1 MTKLSPATEALLS
14 AEHEVPE
21 GQSLEHE
28 CAITL
33 FWQSYRLG
41 RFRQCQHDLGS
52 MWGAGLYGS
61 SRRLIARLDE
71 HPSVA
76 EQEICKSVYAIYL
89 KHLANDQ
96 ANQAA

>member
-52 MWGAGLYGS
+52 MWGAGLRPSFS
-61 SRRLIARLDE
+61 SKVWIQSTAD
-71 HPSVA
+71 
-76 EQEICKSVYAIYL
+76 CAIGRTPIRSRTGNL
-89 KHLANDQ
+89 
-96 ANQAA
+96 